1 MGEEQLAA
9 LRCPLSDAQR
19 TSALGRGD
27 TDWWPNLPGSAWAL
41 ASLQTPVLSINDS
54 LCCSL
59 GPVRGSWTARQCP
72 ERAAPSLTTS
82 SSGLTGE
89 ALLVLLGTSFRVSSH
104 PPTPRAGCLLKS
116 PPHRPP
122 ESEFRPCHLVGTLN
136 QTTEKSP
143 SRTGFFHF

>member
-27 TDWWPNLPGSAWAL
+27 TDWWPNLPGSACTL
-41 ASLQTPVLSINDS
+41 SSLQTPALSINDS
-54 LCCSL
+54 PCCSL
-59 GPVRGSWTARQCP
+59 APVRGSWTARQCP

-89 ALLVLLGTSFRVSSH
+89 ALLVLLGTSFRVSSQ
-104 PPTPRAGCLLKS
+104 PPTPRAGCL
-116 PPHRPP
+116 P
-122 ESEFRPCHLVGTLN
+122 EVPAPQAPGE
-136 QTTEKSP
+136 
-143 SRTGFFHF
+143 